1 MRKIETLE
9 DRHLRDL
16 LHMEKL
22 ERENNILK
30 RKLEE

>member
-16 LHMEKL
+16 LNMERL
-22 ERENNILK
+22 ERENNVLK
-30 RKLEE
+30 RRLEE

>member
-16 LHMEKL
+16 LNMEKL

-30 RKLEE
+30 RRLEE